1 MYTFMLNSSQTGRV
15 WTDQQLE
22 EPETGFVVAG
32 FDGVDE
38 EEHHEAVEDQ
48 RVDLHGDVDVLRVQ
62 AGEDAE
68 APQHA
73 QEPRDLQPTEA
84 ARHESNEKSAFLNTE
99 VV

>member
-1 MYTFMLNSSQTGRV
+1 MGRN

-22 EPETGFVVAG
+22 EPETRLVVAG

-48 RVDLHGDVDVLRVQ
+48 RVDLHGDVGVLRVQ

-68 APQHA
+68 TPQHT
-73 QEPRDLQPTEA
+73 QEPCDLKPTEGG
-84 ARHESNEKSAFLNTE
+84 RHENKNVQGENPGFLNTG